1 MRTIEMTETH
11 VIELLEKGTL
21 DLGFCLLVNIDKEV
35 NEHESE

>member
-21 DLGFCLLVNIDKEV
+21 DLGFCVLINIDRKV
-35 NEHESE
+35 DKHVSE